1 MQKTA
6 RTFILWVTDV
16 KLPKNR
22 EIRTGRAGSNSF
34 GQGEGLQTEILVPR
48 EDINSNWF
56 KNTIKIK

>member
-22 EIRTGRAGSNSF
+22 DIRTGRAGSNSF
-34 GQGEGLQTEILVPR
+34 GQGEGLQTEILQKI
-48 EDINSNWF
+48 ESKWYLN
-56 KNTIKIK
+56 IKPLQ

>member
-16 KLPKNR
+16 ELPKNR

-34 GQGEGLQTEILVPR
+34 GQGEGLQTEILQ
-48 EDINSNWF
+48 
-56 KNTIKIK
+56 KIKSEWYLNTKPLQ

>member
-16 KLPKNR
+16 ELPKNT

-34 GQGEGLQTEILVPR
+34 GQGEGLQTEILQKI
-48 EDINSNWF
+48 ESKWYL
-56 KNTIKIK
+56 NTKPLQ

>member
-34 GQGEGLQTEILVPR
+34 GQGEGLQTKILDEIKPEWYL
-48 EDINSNWF
+48 
-56 KNTIKIK
+56 NTKPLQ

>member
-22 EIRTGRAGSNSF
+22 DIRTGRAGSNSF
-34 GQGEGLQTEILVPR
+34 GQGEGLQTEIL
-48 EDINSNWF
+48 D
-56 KNTIKIK
+56 KIKSEWYLNTKPLQ

>member
-16 KLPKNR
+16 KLPKNT

-34 GQGEGLQTEILVPR
+34 GQGEGLQTEILDEIEPK
-48 EDINSNWF
+48 WYL
-56 KNTIKIK
+56 NTKPLQ